1 MPKELTSQQLTDLI
15 GIATITLARWQR
27 QELIPPPEVRPLPSG
42 RGKRGYWSEWVVDR
56 CKQIKHLRQAGHS
69 LAQIKKELGSD
80 WEAESQAYLAKS
92 KRRYRFEEVSRSISM
107 RQCAESSSDAIV
119 ELVRR
124 LNKKHA
130 ISIGPEHI
138 ANALEIALDGI
149 NPVLIVNNTETRV
162 TADFVVADYLANCL
176 SLHSAFVV
184 VPLFEELQSQLKLTD
199 KLPKSPTIR
208 PSTEL
213 KKGKRRRKSKLR
225 YWRFNS
231 WDFEVREENEK
242 KP

>member
-1 MPKELTSQQLTDLI
+1 
-15 GIATITLARWQR
+15 
-27 QELIPPPEVRPLPSG
+27 
-42 RGKRGYWSEWVVDR
+42 
-56 CKQIKHLRQAGHS
+56 
-69 LAQIKKELGSD
+69 
-80 WEAESQAYLAKS
+80 
-92 KRRYRFEEVSRSISM
+92 M
-107 RQCAESSSDAIV
+107 RHCAESSSDAIV

>member
-1 MPKELTSQQLTDLI
+1 
-15 GIATITLARWQR
+15 
-27 QELIPPPEVRPLPSG
+27 
-42 RGKRGYWSEWVVDR
+42 
-56 CKQIKHLRQAGHS
+56 
-69 LAQIKKELGSD
+69 
-80 WEAESQAYLAKS
+80 
-92 KRRYRFEEVSRSISM
+92 M

-176 SLHSAFVV
+176 SLHSAC
-184 VPLFEELQSQLKLTD
+184 LLYT
-199 KLPKSPTIR
+199 SPSPRDRTR
-208 PSTEL
+208 SRMPS
-213 KKGKRRRKSKLR
+213 SA
-225 YWRFNS
+225 
-231 WDFEVREENEK
+231 
-242 KP
+242 